1 MKQTNAQ
8 LLKEVAQLKKE
19 LEQEKKFH
27 KQTLEESSKAKSDYS
42 ELYNQNQHDAYALQ
56 EVKDE
61 VTKLRKYLEQ
71 PTESLIKQMLSQK
84 QLPDCVR
91 IIKQVA
97 VYFATEAQEQLRKHE
112 TTAKFYAN
120 NLRDLKSALTEIVEG
135 NTVYNQFND

>member
-1 MKQTNAQ
+1 MQKTNAQ

-27 KQTLEESSKAKSDYS
+27 RMTLEESSKAQSDCS
-42 ELYNQNQHDAYALQ
+42 KLQ
-56 EVKDE
+56 EQNERDAEQLEEVKEE

-71 PTESLIKQMLSQK
+71 PTESLIKHMLSKK
-84 QLPDCVR
+84 QLPDRVR